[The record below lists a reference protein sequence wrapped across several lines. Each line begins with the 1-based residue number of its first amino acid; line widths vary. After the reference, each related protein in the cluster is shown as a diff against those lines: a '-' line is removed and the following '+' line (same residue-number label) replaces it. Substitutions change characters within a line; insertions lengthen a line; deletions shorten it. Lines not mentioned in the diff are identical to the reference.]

1 MVNKADY
8 LFDTWIVGKN
18 VIFKILVSLYG
29 KTATFWKMAKANGG
43 GRSYRPPPLNP
54 PLIRTW
60 SFSLSL
66 YNPLT
71 MSDALISL
79 AVDWPAYSV

>member
-1 MVNKADY
+1 
-8 LFDTWIVGKN
+8 
-18 VIFKILVSLYG
+18 
-29 KTATFWKMAKANGG
+29 MAKANGG

-79 AVDWPAYSV
+79 AVD